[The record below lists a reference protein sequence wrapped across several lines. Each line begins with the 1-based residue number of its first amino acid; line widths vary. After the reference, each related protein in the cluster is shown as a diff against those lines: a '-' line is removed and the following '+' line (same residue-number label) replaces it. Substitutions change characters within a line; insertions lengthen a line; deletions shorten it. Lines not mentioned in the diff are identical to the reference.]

1 MEKNKEILSA
11 ILDAGE
17 LMLMSGAEVS
27 RVESTIEHMA
37 KAYGFKKVDV
47 FTIIFSI
54 VVTVKDGEGNI
65 ETQTRRIE
73 ARDTDLHKVERIN
86 ALSRRVCAEPV
97 TLEEFKEQLKEIEQE
112 KPYSPWII
120 LLVYGIAAAAFT
132 VFFGGGVGDAVSACI
147 GGFVLR
153 LILMAGNRL
162 KLQNIVLTMMCSGA
176 AGLMALLSVKMGLG
190 HSLDQIIIGDI
201 MLLTPGIALTN
212 SLRDLI
218 RGDLISGLLVL
229 CEAVIRA
236 IAIALGLALV
246 IWQFGGGF

>member
-37 KAYGFKKVDV
+37 KAYGFQKVDV

-132 VFFGGGVGDAVSACI
+132 VFFGGGVGDAVAACI

>member
-1 MEKNKEILSA
+1 MERNKEILSA

>member
-1 MEKNKEILSA
+1 MTSGSTLS
-11 ILDAGE
+11 
-17 LMLMSGAEVS
+17 
-27 RVESTIEHMA
+27 
-37 KAYGFKKVDV
+37 
-47 FTIIFSI
+47 
-54 VVTVKDGEGNI
+54 
-65 ETQTRRIE
+65 TRRIE

-112 KPYSPWII
+112 KPYSTWLI
-120 LLVYGIAAAAFT
+120 LFVYGIAAAAFT
-132 VFFGGGVGDAVSACI
+132 VFFGGGIGDAIAAFL
-147 GGFVLR
+147 GGIVLR

-176 AGLMALLSVKMGLG
+176 AGLMALLSVKLGLG
-190 HSLDQIIIGDI
+190 RSLDQIIIGDI

-236 IAIALGLALV
+236 IAIALGLAII